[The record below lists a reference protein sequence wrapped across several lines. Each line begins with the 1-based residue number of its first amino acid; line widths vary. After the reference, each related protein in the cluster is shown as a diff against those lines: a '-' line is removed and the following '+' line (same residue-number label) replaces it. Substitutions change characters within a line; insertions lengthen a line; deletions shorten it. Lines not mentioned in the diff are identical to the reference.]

1 MIIADEEDCYKDD
14 HENHD
19 QDENSEKV
27 QWRKVK
33 CTVEKNQQHII
44 FHSPDSKGQWIESRQ
59 SVTSNPIDEWKT
71 DLVNHT
77 LIKSP
82 PL

>member
-1 MIIADEEDCYKDD
+1 MIIADEEDCCKDD

-19 QDENSEKV
+19 QDEISEKV

-33 CTVEKNQQHII
+33 CTAEKKQQHII

-59 SVTSNPIDEWKT
+59 SVISNPMNGKQTWSTIR
-71 DLVNHT
+71 
-77 LIKSP
+77 
-82 PL
+82 